1 MIRFFFRILLS
12 YLAFPGVI
20 VHEFGHQVFCH
31 LTGTRVREVCYFRIG
46 FPAGYVVHD
55 MPTNPWK
62 HLLIA
67 SGPFF
72 MNTAVGFLLGL
83 AAIRAE
89 ALPLFAGTAKGLL
102 LWLGVSVAL
111 HAFPSLDDATSL
123 LESIW
128 TRPSD
133 FLVRFVITI
142 LGGLMVVGAFGAFF
156 LVDLAYGIL
165 MAWLLPRLFTG
176 AVF

>member
-1 MIRFFFRILLS
+1 MLRFLFRILLS

-31 LTGTRVREVCYFRIG
+31 LTGTPVREVRYFRIG

-55 MPTNPWK
+55 LPTNPWK

-72 MNTAVGFLLGL
+72 VNTATGFLLGL
-83 AAIRAE
+83 AAVRADGLT
-89 ALPLFAGTAKGLL
+89 AFAGTAKGVL

-111 HAFPSLDDATSL
+111 HAFPSLDDATAL
-123 LESIW
+123 LEAVW
-128 TRPSD
+128 TRPAGFFACLAIS
-133 FLVRFVITI
+133 I
-142 LGGLMVVGAFGAFF
+142 LGGLMVIVAFGAFF
-156 LVDLAYGIL
+156 LVDLAYGIGI
-165 MAWLLPRLFTG
+165 AWLLPRFL
-176 AVF
+176 V